1 MQVRQQIVNL
11 LLREFLAVTWHFV
24 SAEDNQITSA
34 LIVSRHSTHAKVLSL
49 KNALQAGAFSLVR
62 RISFVTSI
70 AILIVDVPARGLLR
84 IERKLGISF
93 STLNFTG
100 VTE

>member
-34 LIVSRHSTHAKVLSL
+34 LIVSRHSTHGKVLSL